1 MTYNIFYT
9 LFFGGLDFILYSSL
23 TKSVLID
30 KRLTFFSYSLIVTV
44 ILLHSITNYLMNW
57 TDFFNLLFYSIALI
71 ILHFLTNIQVSFFE
85 KYYPKKNEKGQKVK
99 LLVIKIFNFMR
110 LKLIYIMCFI
120 TQLLS
125 IWDGKI

>member
-1 MTYNIFYT
+1 
-9 LFFGGLDFILYSSL
+9 
-23 TKSVLID
+23 
-30 KRLTFFSYSLIVTV
+30 
-44 ILLHSITNYLMNW
+44 MNW